1 MNKNN
6 VRVLLK
12 NAKGITLVALVV
24 TIVIILILAGIT
36 IIFTIGP
43 NGIIE
48 QAKNAKNKYASSANS
63 EREALNVLANQ
74 LDSGDYGSISSADL
88 ATVTAVPED
97 ITSKQVTDKSGN
109 IVYYR
114 DDTALNNKDLSSVT
128 TDTSKVT
135 VSSGKVIN
143 DYIVYYKA
151 ATEDNI
157 SNGAV
162 AYVDGKIIIGNGGD
176 VNKAKSMS
184 YVSLYGATSKRYSYT
199 GISKG
204 GDYSNPA
211 SDHQWHLYGT
221 QGSDTVSYTI
231 PITHLPDSETTTG
244 VLNTVNASLSAT
256 ANGVGGSTASITMT
270 IKTDTGVTLLSK
282 SGSQT
287 VSFNLFSVDIGD
299 ATSITMT
306 FSGSNYFSATDPQGD
321 TSSSSFYAN
330 SISADY
336 LIPKD

>member
-1 MNKNN
+1 MSKNN
-6 VRVLLK
+6 FKKILRK
-12 NAKGITLVALVV
+12 TNGITLIALVV

-36 IIFTIGP
+36 ITFVIGP

-48 QAKNAKNKYASSANS
+48 QAKNAKDKYLASENG
-63 EREALNVLANQ
+63 EREALNTLVNQ

-88 ATVTAVPED
+88 ATVTAIPKD
-97 ITSKQVTDKSGN
+97 ITSKQVTDKDGN
-109 IVYYR
+109 VLYYR

-128 TDTSKVT
+128 TDTTKVT
-135 VSSGKVIN
+135 VSSGKVIS

-184 YVSLYGATSKRYSYT
+184 YVSLYGATSKRYAYT
-199 GISKG
+199 GIAKG

-211 SDHQWHLYGT
+211 YDHQWHLYGT

-244 VLNTVNASLSAT
+244 VLNTVNASLSAI
-256 ANGVGGSTASITMT
+256 ANNVGGSTASISMT
-270 IKTDTGVTLLSK
+270 IKTNTGVTLLSK

-306 FSGSNYFSATDPQGD
+306 FSGSNYFSATDPQGS

-330 SISADY
+330 AISADY